1 MARDLNC
8 WRISCTST
16 RRWSSHSSCGLRKR
30 NICMKFLP
38 HSHGWVEEHR
48 TTVCED
54 SIHTFH
60 TVCTSSA
67 ASVLEAGLRVLI
79 WAWNIRARAPGYHQG
94 SGSFVTVEDRINV
107 DHFFLFFF
115 FFFCL
120 SVFFLTGCDPQG
132 ICGWRKSSEQCIL
145 QVLRRL
151 LTRIS
156 REGQFVSY
164 VWRYPSSFC
173 CESESLLTN
182 HGVMQI
188 SQPPYLPDLM
198 PADIF
203 PLKWK
208 PPPSTIKKGR
218 FQDIDDDKSNIT
230 AELKDFFFFGF
241 LQQLCWAAFRK
252 L

>member
-115 FFFCL
+115 FLSLCLFFNRL
-120 SVFFLTGCDPQG
+120 WSTRNLWLAEKQWTVYFTGTPKAVD
-132 ICGWRKSSEQCIL
+132 
-145 QVLRRL
+145 
-151 LTRIS
+151 
-156 REGQFVSY
+156 
-164 VWRYPSSFC
+164 
-173 CESESLLTN
+173 
-182 HGVMQI
+182 
-188 SQPPYLPDLM
+188 
-198 PADIF
+198 
-203 PLKWK
+203 
-208 PPPSTIKKGR
+208 
-218 FQDIDDDKSNIT
+218 
-230 AELKDFFFFGF
+230 KDFQRRAVCF
-241 LQQLCWAAFRK
+241 LCMTVPILILLREWITSDESWCDADQPTTLFTWPHASRHFSPKVKTTPFHNQKGKISGHRRQQE
-252 L
+252 